1 MNYPWLIVNGTSYS
15 LSDIRQGKFSESSNP
30 IENSSLSFCKDW
42 LNGKQEFLL
51 STSGSTGP
59 PKVIAVTR
67 EKLKAS
73 AQLTAS
79 YLGLK
84 KEFTALVCL
93 DTRYIAGVMMLVR
106 SMETGM
112 KMYIVEPAANPFE
125 KIPNTV
131 TIDFVALV
139 PYQLESILQSDQKD
153 RFDSLQIALIGGAP
167 LSAKTRNALYKYP
180 CSFYAT
186 YGMTETLSHIALQKL
201 NGIDAQNFF
210 QVLPGV
216 MVSKDDRGCLVIQ
229 APHLSTAPMITNDL
243 IELVEP
249 DKFRWLGRI
258 DSVINSG
265 GIKVIPERIESIIEP
280 IMTSLHLP
288 NRFFVAGV
296 SDPLLGEVVTL
307 IVEGDLTSNQEQDLR
322 LRLKD
327 GLGRYEIPKTIRYA
341 TQFIQT
347 DTGKIDKL
355 KTLAVMQ

>member
-1 MNYPWLIVNGTSYS
+1 MNYSWLIVNGTSYS
-15 LSDIRQGKFSESSNP
+15 LSDIRQGNFSESSNP
-30 IENSSLSFCKDW
+30 VENSPLSFCKDW

-51 STSGSTGP
+51 STSGSTGS
-59 PKVIAVTR
+59 PKVISVTR

-73 AQLTAS
+73 ALLTTS

-112 KMYIVEPAANPFE
+112 NMYVVEPSANPFE

-131 TIDFVALV
+131 PIDFVALV

-153 RFDSLQIALIGGAP
+153 RFNSLQIALIGGAP
-167 LSAKTRNALYKYP
+167 LSAKTRNALPEYP
-180 CSFYAT
+180 CNFYAT

-201 NGIDAQNFF
+201 NGINAQNFF
-210 QVLPGV
+210 QVLPGI
-216 MVSKDDRGCLVIQ
+216 MVTTDDRGCLVIQ
-229 APHLSTAPMITNDL
+229 APHLSKAPLVTNDL
-243 IELVEP
+243 VEQIES

-265 GIKVIPERIESIIEP
+265 GIKVIPERIETIIEP

-307 IVEGDLTSNQEQDLR
+307 IMEGDLTSNQEQDLR
-322 LRLKD
+322 FRLKEC
-327 GLGRYEIPKTIRYA
+327 LSRYEVPKTIRYA
-341 TQFIQT
+341 SQFIQT
-347 DTGKIDKL
+347 DTGKINKL
-355 KTLAVMQ
+355 KTLALL

>member
-1 MNYPWLIVNGTSYS
+1 MNHPWLKVIGTSYS
-15 LSDIRQGKFSESSNP
+15 LSDIRQGNFSESSNP
-30 IENSSLSFCKDW
+30 VENSPLNFCKDW

-51 STSGSTGP
+51 STSGSTGS
-59 PKVIAVTR
+59 PKVISVTR

-73 AQLTAS
+73 AQLTTS

-93 DTRYIAGVMMLVR
+93 DTRYIAGIMMLVR
-106 SMETGM
+106 SMEAGM
-112 KMYIVEPAANPFE
+112 NLYVVEPSANPFE

-131 TIDFVALV
+131 LIDFVALV

-153 RFDSLQIALIGGAP
+153 RLNSLQIALIGGAP
-167 LSAKTRNALYKYP
+167 LSAKTRNALYEYP
-180 CSFYAT
+180 CGFYAT

-216 MVSKDDRGCLVIQ
+216 MVTTDDRGCLVIQ
-229 APHLSTAPMITNDL
+229 APHLSTAPIITNDL
-243 IELVEP
+243 AELIEP

-280 IMTSLHLP
+280 IMASLHLP

-307 IVEGDLTSNQEQDLR
+307 IMEGDLTSNQEQNLR
-322 LRLKD
+322 LRLKEC
-327 GLGRYEIPKTIRYA
+327 LSRYEVPKTIRYA

-347 DTGKIDKL
+347 DTGKINKL
-355 KTLAVMQ
+355 KTLAVL